1 MSNLVEQAIQRLQQ
15 MPEERQDLIARL
27 VLQEIEDDERWMRST
42 DSNSKKLQDL
52 IREVIKAEDRGEC
65 ETL

>member
-1 MSNLVEQAIQRLQQ
+1 

-42 DSNSKKLQDL
+42 DSNSEKLQRL
-52 IREVIKAEDRGEC
+52 IGEVIEADDRGEC
-65 ETL
+65 ETLDPDQL